1 MKQVFICTNSTGLL
15 QENEDRLIEVGAIEV
30 KDRELTGRHFHCY
43 VNPSRDV
50 QERAIIKH
58 GITDEFLSDKPLFS
72 QVADEL
78 DDFLGSAEI
87 LVNTQA
93 ELQLLQNEFA
103 LLRMHPKNNQL
114 RRSSRPSTVQD
125 ILTSSSYEQYKEAEK
140 IYRSQ
145 CRDLFGAL
153 LEAEI
158 FADAYLTATKNEVI
172 VSSMGDFLERVS
184 TSDPNDLFRGVPDRN
199 FKLLPSLF
207 RHETDGHKIRE
218 DKMMWVFKAH
228 SRPHLEKQ
236 PDNDIQWLTLAQ
248 HHGLP
253 TRLLD
258 WTFSPLVACF
268 FAVRELSER
277 DGAVYLYEAR
287 EYKREEKI
295 NMQKLTKPVEFLPA
309 HGSKR
314 ITAQSGAF
322 TIHPDCCQ
330 EIDEPKILKLII
342 PSNQKPSFLKNLTK
356 YGINNSTI
364 FPDLD
369 GLCAHIKKQQ
379 GY

>member
-15 QENEDRLIEVGAIEV
+15 QENEDRLVEVGAIEV

-103 LLRMHPKNNQL
+103 LLRMHPKNYQL
-114 RRSSRPSTVQD
+114 RRSSRTSTVQD

-153 LEAEI
+153 LDAEI
-158 FADAYLTATKNEVI
+158 FADAYLGMV
-172 VSSMGDFLERVS
+172 
-184 TSDPNDLFRGVPDRN
+184 
-199 FKLLPSLF
+199 
-207 RHETDGHKIRE
+207 
-218 DKMMWVFKAH
+218 
-228 SRPHLEKQ
+228 
-236 PDNDIQWLTLAQ
+236 
-248 HHGLP
+248 
-253 TRLLD
+253 
-258 WTFSPLVACF
+258 
-268 FAVRELSER
+268 
-277 DGAVYLYEAR
+277 
-287 EYKREEKI
+287 
-295 NMQKLTKPVEFLPA
+295 
-309 HGSKR
+309 
-314 ITAQSGAF
+314 
-322 TIHPDCCQ
+322 
-330 EIDEPKILKLII
+330 
-342 PSNQKPSFLKNLTK
+342 
-356 YGINNSTI
+356 
-364 FPDLD
+364 
-369 GLCAHIKKQQ
+369 
-379 GY
+379 